1 MKPVSF
7 PDVFLDEAVIDVRSG
22 RGGGG
27 SASFRQEKHV
37 PRGGP
42 DGGDG
47 GSGGDVVL
55 VADSNLTTL
64 LDFRF
69 TRKYAAEDGTPGQG
83 DRKYGKSG
91 KSLKLRVP
99 IGTVIKD
106 AHTGEQLADLAYD
119 KARFTA
125 AKGGRGG
132 RGNLHFVSSVR
143 QAPTFAEK
151 GEPADARKLLLELK
165 LMADVGLVGLP
176 NAGKSTLIRSVSAAK
191 PKVGNYPF
199 TTLTPSLGIAKAGDK
214 SFVIAD
220 LPGLIEGASEGKGL
234 GHRFLKHADR
244 TRVILHVVE
253 CLPVD
258 ESDPFGNF
266 KLIESELE
274 KFSSDL
280 AAKPALIAMSKI
292 DLMPDAEQRQDIE
305 KTLASTGLEV
315 FLISAATTAGVEKLL
330 YRLAALLEEQPPEP
344 IVQILEPKPEEE
356 REQDYAI
363 ERDEAAY
370 VVTGRSV
377 IRMVAMA
384 DLRNPEALR
393 YLHRK
398 LVGAGVIDGL
408 REAGIE
414 EGDTVRIGN
423 LAFTFEDEG

>member
-7 PDVFLDEAVIDVRSG
+7 ADVFLDEAVIDVRSG
-22 RGGGG
+22 KGGDGA
-27 SASFRQEKHV
+27 ASFRQEKHV

-64 LDFRF
+64 LDYRF
-69 TRKYAAEDGTPGQG
+69 TRKYAADDGTPGQG

-91 KSLKLRVP
+91 KSLNLRVP

-106 AHTGEQLADLAYD
+106 ARTGEQLADLAYD

-125 AKGGRGG
+125 ANGGRGG

-151 GEPADARKLLLELK
+151 GEPVDARKLLLELK

-199 TTLTPSLGIAKAGDK
+199 TTLTPSLGIARAGDK

-220 LPGLIEGASEGKGL
+220 LPGLIEGASKGKGL

-244 TRVILHVVE
+244 TRVILHIVE
-253 CLPVD
+253 CRPVD
-258 ESDPFGNF
+258 ESDPLENF
-266 KLIESELE
+266 KLIKSELG

-292 DLMPDAEQRQDIE
+292 DLMPDPTQRQDLE
-305 KTLASTGLEV
+305 TALARIGLEV
-315 FLISAATTAGVEKLL
+315 FPVSAATTAGLEKLL
-330 YRLAALLEEQPPEP
+330 YRLAALLDEHPPEP
-344 IVQILEPKPEEE
+344 TVQILEPKPEEDKV
-356 REQDYAI
+356 QDWAI

-377 IRMVAMA
+377 VRMVAMS

-398 LVGAGVIDGL
+398 LVGAGVIEGL
-408 REAGIE
+408 RDAGIE
-414 EGDTVRIGN
+414 GGDTVRIGN